1 MLGSYNTSEL
11 SCQAKNWRKVE
22 RIKMNFPLIQWWFF
36 HPHMYFREVMW
47 PLASRGQCSSL
58 NDVRLASPALR
69 ARKHPCPRIPRPP
82 EQTFE
87 VLPKHIFPE
96 YKSYGLVSLDSF
108 WVLPL
113 KQKHFHKMESQSL
126 YGNINPL
133 LLKKKNANHHL
144 SLQRTVIFLLME
156 SWTVVRI
163 IKTWQRHEV
172 SKCWWGRGTVRTLE
186 ARCPQTWDC
195 SIYKA
200 QHSEGQYSK
209 CYMLVTLQVS
219 MLVTLNTFKPLFSFI
234 LVSYSKDS
242 KWEKKIHQE

>member
-22 RIKMNFPLIQWWFF
+22 RITMNFPFIQWWFF

-58 NDVRLASPALR
+58 NDVRLASPAFR
-69 ARKHPCPRIPRPP
+69 ARKHPRPRIPRPP

-126 YGNINPL
+126 YGNMQPYPIVNNVFIIWGCWDGPRITE
-133 LLKKKNANHHL
+133 NHSSIIMVAKL
-144 SLQRTVIFLLME
+144 GFLFWL
-156 SWTVVRI
+156 
-163 IKTWQRHEV
+163 
-172 SKCWWGRGTVRTLE
+172 
-186 ARCPQTWDC
+186 DFFFFYC
-195 SIYKA
+195 S
-200 QHSEGQYSK
+200 HSEAVQTSK
-209 CYMLVTLQVS
+209 RQMKQLATIQPV
-219 MLVTLNTFKPLFSFI
+219 
-234 LVSYSKDS
+234 
-242 KWEKKIHQE
+242 

>member
-126 YGNINPL
+126 YGNMQPYLIVNNVFIIWGCWDGPRITENHSSIIMVANLGFLFWVGFFFNCSHLGCSNKQETNETTCYHSASLSPQPRPL
-133 LLKKKNANHHL
+133 YSCKEAYPVPEQRWIGHL
-144 SLQRTVIFLLME
+144 
-156 SWTVVRI
+156 
-163 IKTWQRHEV
+163 
-172 SKCWWGRGTVRTLE
+172 
-186 ARCPQTWDC
+186 
-195 SIYKA
+195 Y
-200 QHSEGQYSK
+200 
-209 CYMLVTLQVS
+209 
-219 MLVTLNTFKPLFSFI
+219 
-234 LVSYSKDS
+234 
-242 KWEKKIHQE
+242 